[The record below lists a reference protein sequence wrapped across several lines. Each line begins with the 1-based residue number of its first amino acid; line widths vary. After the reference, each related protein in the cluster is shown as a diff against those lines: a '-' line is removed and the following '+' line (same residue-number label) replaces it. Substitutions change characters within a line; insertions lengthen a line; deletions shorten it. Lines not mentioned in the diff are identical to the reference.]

1 MCSVVNCDS
10 SRRSVQRYILPED
23 PEKRLQWV
31 QFVFE
36 VNGQRLKESSC
47 ADITIC
53 GEHFTHDCF
62 EYAGDSGFAQL
73 KPSAVPSV
81 CVKSEPEEP
90 ELQIKVEEPE
100 SHIKL
105 EEPESH
111 IKLEEPEPGHV
122 KVEGPEPDRVKL
134 ELLEPVHVKVEEIQ
148 QEHVKIEQPKPENVN
163 APESQIVCLPE
174 PEHQNPPEAEP
185 VEPVE
190 FVINSGD
197 TDSDNFDEVSNPS
210 SIDNPVSPVP
220 SDTSEVSTFDYDQML
235 QKIENIDVIKEKVAL
250 LRMKRKYVVN
260 ENRLL
265 QLFSSK
271 CPLCGSKVKVEKV
284 KCNLFIVID
293 QQCLQ
298 CDYGKHWKSQSS
310 GPFPTAED
318 QVISEVVT
326 EESDFMDE
334 MEESIDEDS
343 DDDWIPTEELLF
355 EERLQADSDEDNEE
369 NHMFHRQLCVDCG
382 KFYIKEPH
390 TCEHKLKPYS
400 CNICGKRCANETALV
415 LHSKVHNEKYVHLCK
430 YCHMEFKTKG
440 DKITHEQIHLTEK
453 DPFKCSEC
461 SQVFAESKKRQ
472 NHMKEHP
479 EAPSVCHV
487 CGMKFDRKHQLQR
500 HSIVHTGLMPF
511 ECSVCQRNFNQSS
524 HLKSHMRLHTG
535 DRPFKCQHCDKCF
548 THNVS
553 LKSHVLR
560 YHTSDSKQ
568 TCAVP
573 ELAEVKRSKKPRRRR
588 SSIFRPIGRP
598 KKNPASNVE
607 NGGRGS
613 NSRSGTSK
621 ARKLNRTQPIDE
633 ESEDELTESNV
644 SSDSNDKEER
654 VTLNSSRSKGKR
666 KKSDIDTDFDPGV
679 SKKKRHID
687 QNSGKNSGK
696 QDKRTRSNK
705 NQDT

>member
-235 QKIENIDVIKEKVAL
+235 QKIENIDVIKENSAFSVI
-250 LRMKRKYVVN
+250 M
-260 ENRLL
+260 EN
-265 QLFSSK
+265 
-271 CPLCGSKVKVEKV
+271 
-284 KCNLFIVID
+284 
-293 QQCLQ
+293 
-298 CDYGKHWKSQSS
+298 
-310 GPFPTAED
+310 
-318 QVISEVVT
+318 
-326 EESDFMDE
+326 
-334 MEESIDEDS
+334 
-343 DDDWIPTEELLF
+343 
-355 EERLQADSDEDNEE
+355 
-369 NHMFHRQLCVDCG
+369 
-382 KFYIKEPH
+382 
-390 TCEHKLKPYS
+390 
-400 CNICGKRCANETALV
+400 
-415 LHSKVHNEKYVHLCK
+415 
-430 YCHMEFKTKG
+430 
-440 DKITHEQIHLTEK
+440 
-453 DPFKCSEC
+453 
-461 SQVFAESKKRQ
+461 
-472 NHMKEHP
+472 
-479 EAPSVCHV
+479 
-487 CGMKFDRKHQLQR
+487 
-500 HSIVHTGLMPF
+500 
-511 ECSVCQRNFNQSS
+511 
-524 HLKSHMRLHTG
+524 
-535 DRPFKCQHCDKCF
+535 
-548 THNVS
+548 
-553 LKSHVLR
+553 
-560 YHTSDSKQ
+560 
-568 TCAVP
+568 
-573 ELAEVKRSKKPRRRR
+573 
-588 SSIFRPIGRP
+588 IG
-598 KKNPASNVE
+598 
-607 NGGRGS
+607 
-613 NSRSGTSK
+613 K
-621 ARKLNRTQPIDE
+621 ARAAALSQQLRI
-633 ESEDELTESNV
+633 
-644 SSDSNDKEER
+644 
-654 VTLNSSRSKGKR
+654 
-666 KKSDIDTDFDPGV
+666 KSFQ
-679 SKKKRHID
+679 RL
-687 QNSGKNSGK
+687 
-696 QDKRTRSNK
+696 
-705 NQDT
+705 